1 MLGFCIE
8 KFAGRRYR
16 GNITAPSPLNFR
28 SADDA
33 KRLDSWI
40 DISFEKLVGGIR
52 RENAT
57 AGRSGLIAFHTE
69 TRLTG

>member
-1 MLGFCIE
+1 MFGFRME
-8 KFAGRRYR
+8 KFAGRCYR
-16 GNITAPSPLNFR
+16 GNITARSPLNFQ
-28 SADDA
+28 SADDT

-40 DISFEKLVGGIR
+40 DASFEKLVGGIR

-57 AGRSGLIAFHTE
+57 ADRSSLIAFHTE